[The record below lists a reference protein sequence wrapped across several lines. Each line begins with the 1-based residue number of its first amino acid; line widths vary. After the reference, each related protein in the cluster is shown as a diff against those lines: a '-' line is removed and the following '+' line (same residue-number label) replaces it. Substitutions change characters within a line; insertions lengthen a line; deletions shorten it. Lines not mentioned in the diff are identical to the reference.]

1 MSCEYE
7 HLFERIIG
15 WVDAN
20 TPITSNAC
28 LCYGQKNAPDC
39 PYFSS
44 SNQKDCPKYKEKIS
58 E

>member
-7 HLFERIIG
+7 HLFERITD
-15 WVDAN
+15 WVDTN
-20 TPITSNAC
+20 TPKTTKAC
-28 LCYGQKNAPDC
+28 LCFGEKEPSDC
-39 PYFSS
+39 PYFLS